1 MKIKVCVEN
10 ANGGVKRASVMLYST
25 KNLGLKLDLYSYY
38 HEDIAI
44 LEQLLQEQEIE
55 NDVRETNE

>member
-10 ANGGVKRASVMLYST
+10 ANGGVKRVFISLWS
-25 KNLGLKLDLYSYY
+25 KNNTMCKLNLYSYY

-44 LEQLLQEQEIE
+44 LEQLLQEQEE
-55 NDVRETNE
+55 A